1 MVWWLVA
8 ATVIVVALAVY
19 AALLVGRLLGQ
30 RKVIQH
36 AVAKRNENLVND
48 IRYIAKAM
56 QEDRCG
62 LSEGVIRV
70 SNLLLALQTPELI
83 DWAQRF
89 PSVFQ
94 LYNAV
99 KELPTHEARNILPLQ
114 QRMRQD
120 LEREA
125 EEKALEKLIL
135 QEAEAL
141 TQLSANAL

>member
-62 LSEGVIRV
+62 LSEGVI
-70 SNLLLALQTPELI
+70 
-83 DWAQRF
+83 
-89 PSVFQ
+89 
-94 LYNAV
+94 
-99 KELPTHEARNILPLQ
+99 
-114 QRMRQD
+114 
-120 LEREA
+120 
-125 EEKALEKLIL
+125 
-135 QEAEAL
+135 
-141 TQLSANAL
+141 

>member
-1 MVWWLVA
+1 MFWWV
-8 ATVIVVALAVY
+8 LAGLAIISVLAIY
-19 AALLVGRLLGQ
+19 AAVLVGRLLGQ
-30 RKVIQH
+30 RKVIKQ
-36 AVAKRNENLVND
+36 AVEKRNQHLLTD

-62 LSEGVIRV
+62 LSEGVIRLC
-70 SNLLLALQTPELI
+70 NLLIALQTPAVI

-99 KELPTHEARNILPLQ
+99 KELPTHEARNTLPLQ

-125 EEKALEKLIL
+125 EEKALAEQIL
-135 QEAEAL
+135 QEAAVIA
-141 TQLSANAL
+141 QLNLDTL